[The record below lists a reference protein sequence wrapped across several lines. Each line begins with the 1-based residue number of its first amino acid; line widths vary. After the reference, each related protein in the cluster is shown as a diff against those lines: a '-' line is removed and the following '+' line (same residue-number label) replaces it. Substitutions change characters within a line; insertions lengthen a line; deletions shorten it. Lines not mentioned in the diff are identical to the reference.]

1 MTPRLYALAERIL
14 PFTSLQPLAAL
25 VLAQLFG
32 SVK

>member
-1 MTPRLYALAERIL
+1 MTARLYALAGYAL
-14 PFTSLQPLAAL
+14 PFASLQPLATL